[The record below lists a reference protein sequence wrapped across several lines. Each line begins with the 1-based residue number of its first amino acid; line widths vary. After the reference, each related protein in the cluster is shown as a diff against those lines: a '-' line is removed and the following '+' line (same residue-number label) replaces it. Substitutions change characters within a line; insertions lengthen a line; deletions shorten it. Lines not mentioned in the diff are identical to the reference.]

1 MKNGMLRPFAFSLFA
16 LAACSK
22 TDPAPSA
29 TPSPSTVTAVVD
41 AAPPVA
47 AEITWSGS
55 YKSGAGTI
63 YVPDGGEWSGTKW
76 RGDDSGDGL
85 GDGTLVVSIDPKSG
99 NVKGVVDGPIAATVY
114 GAFAAGQL
122 SATLAPK
129 STGDAFTGTLLG
141 TVSGDKLDGT
151 MHVSSALDAHIIRSI
166 TFSLAKK

>member
-1 MKNGMLRPFAFSLFA
+1 MKNGMRRPFAFSLLA

-29 TPSPSTVTAVVD
+29 STAPSAVTSVVD
-41 AAPPVA
+41 AAPAVA
-47 AEITWSGS
+47 AEITWSGP
-55 YKSGAGTI
+55 YKSGAGTM

-76 RGDDSGDGL
+76 RGEDSGDGL

-99 NVKGVVDGPIAATVY
+99 TVKGVVDGPIAAIVY
-114 GAFAAGQL
+114 GSFAAGQL
-122 SATLAPK
+122 TATLAPK

-141 TVSGDKLDGT
+141 NVSGDKLDGT
-151 MHVSSALDAHIIRSI
+151 MHVSSALDAHILRSI